1 MKSLYC
7 KESAVRSGLVLL
19 LLLSMAVML
28 AKPVTAED
36 ASQLFDF
43 VSPSVVSVMIGNQAI
58 GSGFIVNS
66 EGYIVTCAHVAKEGT
81 KLKVKLFDGR
91 VVPVEVLDQDA
102 KLDLAVLQTKEKN
115 LPTANLSLVAVKT
128 GNNVYA
134 VGAPLGMESSLSQG
148 IVSNPSRSFDGNN
161 YIQADIAIN
170 SGNSGGP
177 LFNASAQVVGVNS
190 MKMNK
195 AEGIGF
201 AIPSS
206 TVVKYLQS
214 LNVPVATVTP
224 AKEKGTKPAVK
235 PDSSEKPAPIQPEIG
250 GKVVPLWI
258 VIGVIIVLVLAAGGG
273 GYWYYRRRRS
283 KAALSGLTE
292 NEPEIVLSSRER
304 QQPPP
309 EDNLDDIDI
318 DFK

>member
-1 MKSLYC
+1 MKSFYC
-7 KESAVRSGLVLL
+7 KECVVRSGLVLL
-19 LLLSMAVML
+19 LLLSISVML
-28 AKPVTAED
+28 AKPVAAED

-43 VSPSVVSVMIGNQAI
+43 VSPSVVSVLAGNQVI

-66 EGYIVTCAHVAKEGT
+66 EGYIVTCAHVAKGGT

-91 VVPVEVLDQDA
+91 VVPVEILDQDA

-115 LPTANLSLVAVKT
+115 LPTANLSLAPVKT
-128 GNNVYA
+128 GNSVYA

-148 IVSNPSRSFDGNN
+148 IVANPSRTIEGNN
-161 YIQADIAIN
+161 FIQCNIAIN

-177 LFNASAQVVGVNS
+177 LFNASAQIVGVNS
-190 MKMNK
+190 MKLSE

-206 TVVKYLQS
+206 TVVNYLQS

-224 AKEKGTKPAVK
+224 TKDKESKPAGK
-235 PDSSEKPAPIQPEIG
+235 PDAGEKPAPIQPEIG

-258 VIGVIIVLVLAAGGG
+258 VIGVIIILVLAAGGG
-273 GYWYYRRRRS
+273 GYWYYRHRRNQT
-283 KAALSGLTE
+283 ALSGLTE
-292 NEPEIVLSSRER
+292 NEPDIVLSLRDR

-309 EDNLDDIDI
+309 EDNLEDIDI
-318 DFK
+318 DLK

>member
-7 KESAVRSGLVLL
+7 KKGMVGPGLVLL
-19 LLLSMAVML
+19 LLLSISVL
-28 AKPVTAED
+28 LVKPVAAED

-43 VSPSVVSVMIGNQAI
+43 VSPSVVSVMTGNQVI

-66 EGYIVTCAHVAKEGT
+66 EGYIVTCAHVAKKGT

-102 KLDLAVLQTKEKN
+102 KLDLAVLQTKEKS
-115 LPTANLSLVAVKT
+115 LPTANLSLMAVKT

-148 IVSNPSRSFDGNN
+148 VVANPSRTIEGNN
-161 YIQADIAIN
+161 FIQVNIAIN

-190 MKMNK
+190 MKMNE

-214 LNVPVATVTP
+214 NNVPVATVTP
-224 AKEKGTKPAVK
+224 TKESKPAGK
-235 PDSSEKPAPIQPEIG
+235 PDTGEKPAPIQPEIG

-258 VIGVIIVLVLAAGGG
+258 VIGVIIILVLAAGGG
-273 GYWYYRRRRS
+273 GYWYYRRRR
-283 KAALSGLTE
+283 ARALSSGVE
-292 NEPEIVLSSRER
+292 ESEPEIVLSSRER
-304 QQPPP
+304 QQSPP
-309 EDNLDDIDI
+309 EDNLEDIDI
-318 DFK
+318 DLK

>member
-1 MKSLYC
+1 MKLLYC
-7 KESAVRSGLVLL
+7 EKSVVKSGLALL
-19 LLLSMAVML
+19 LLLSISVML
-28 AKPVTAED
+28 AKPVAAED

-43 VSPSVVSVMIGNQAI
+43 VSPSVVSVLAGNQVI

-66 EGYIVTCAHVAKEGT
+66 EGYIVTCAHVAKGGT

-91 VVPVEVLDQDA
+91 VVAVEVMDQDG
-102 KLDLAVLQTKEKN
+102 KLDLAILQAKEN
-115 LPTANLSLVAVKT
+115 SLPTANFSLASVKT

-134 VGAPLGMESSLSQG
+134 VGSPLGMESSLSQG
-148 IVSNPSRSFDGNN
+148 IVANPSRTIEGNDF
-161 YIQADIAIN
+161 IQVNIAIN

-190 MKMNK
+190 MKLSE

-214 LNVPVATVTP
+214 NNVPVDTVTP
-224 AKEKGTKPAVK
+224 TKESKSAGK
-235 PDSSEKPAPIQPEIG
+235 PDANGKPAPIQPEIG

-258 VIGVIIVLVLAAGGG
+258 VIGVITILVLAAGGG

-283 KAALSGLTE
+283 KATSSGLPE
-292 NEPEIVLSSRER
+292 SEPDIVLSPRDR
-304 QQPPP
+304 QPPPP
-309 EDNLDDIDI
+309 EDNLEDIDI
-318 DFK
+318 DLK

>member
-1 MKSLYC
+1 MKLLYC
-7 KESAVRSGLVLL
+7 EKSVVKSGLALMLVLSI
-19 LLLSMAVML
+19 SMML
-28 AKPVTAED
+28 AKPIAAED

-43 VSPSVVSVMIGNQAI
+43 VSPSVVSVLAGNQVI

-66 EGYIVTCAHVAKEGT
+66 EGYIVTCAHVAKGGT

-91 VVPVEVLDQDA
+91 VVAVEVMDQDA
-102 KLDLAVLQTKEKN
+102 KLDLAVLQTKEKS
-115 LPTANLSLVAVKT
+115 LPTANFSLAAVKT
-128 GNNVYA
+128 GNSVYA
-134 VGAPLGMESSLSQG
+134 VGSPLGMESSLSQG
-148 IVSNPSRSFDGNN
+148 IVSNPSRTIDGNDF
-161 YIQADIAIN
+161 IQANIAIN

-190 MKMNK
+190 MKLSE

-206 TVVKYLQS
+206 TVVNYLQS
-214 LNVPVATVTP
+214 NNVPVATVTP
-224 AKEKGTKPAVK
+224 TKESKSAGK
-235 PDSSEKPAPIQPEIG
+235 PDANEKPAPIQPEIG

-258 VIGVIIVLVLAAGGG
+258 VIGVITILVLAAGGG

-283 KAALSGLTE
+283 KAASSGLME

-309 EDNLDDIDI
+309 EDNLEDIDI
-318 DFK
+318 DLK

>member
-1 MKSLYC
+1 MKSLFC
-7 KESAVRSGLVLL
+7 KKSVVRTGLVLL
-19 LLLSMAVML
+19 LLLSISVML
-28 AKPVTAED
+28 AKPVAAED

-43 VSPSVVSVMIGNQAI
+43 VSPSVVSVLAGNQVI

-66 EGYIVTCAHVAKEGT
+66 EGYIVTCAHVAKGGT

-91 VVPVEVLDQDA
+91 VVPVEMLDQDG

-115 LPTANLSLVAVKT
+115 LPTANFSLASVKT

-134 VGAPLGMESSLSQG
+134 VGSPLGMESSLSQG
-148 IVSNPSRSFDGNN
+148 IVANPSRTIEGNDF
-161 YIQADIAIN
+161 IQVNIAIN

-190 MKMNK
+190 MKLSE

-214 LNVPVATVTP
+214 NNVPVATVTP
-224 AKEKGTKPAVK
+224 TKESKSAGK
-235 PDSSEKPAPIQPEIG
+235 PDANGKPAPIQPEIG

-258 VIGVIIVLVLAAGGG
+258 VIGVITILVLAAGGG

-283 KAALSGLTE
+283 KATSSGLPE
-292 NEPEIVLSSRER
+292 SEPDIVLSPRDR
-304 QQPPP
+304 QPPPP
-309 EDNLDDIDI
+309 EDNLEDIDI
-318 DFK
+318 DLK